1 MQTSTTRFGLDK
13 GAAMNRPLSLTA
25 TCLALA
31 LAAPATAQTLRWS
44 SIGDVNSFDPNAQ
57 VESFTSNVHHMVFD
71 PLVRRNRKL
80 ELEPALATSWQI
92 IAPDRWRFTLRRG
105 VTFQGGEPFSAD
117 DVVATVM
124 RTIDPGSRNRENLST
139 VLRAEKVDDYTV
151 DLVLQG
157 PYPLLLNDL
166 AGIFIMSAKWLAA
179 HDALKPGNSTSGAT
193 TYAATHADGTGPFK
207 LDSYEPDA
215 KTVLSVY
222 PGWWDKPEHNLKRI
236 EFRPIKSDATRVA
249 ALLSGELDLIAPAP
263 LQDLDRI
270 AASPGY
276 KVIEDPSLRLIF
288 LGLNWKPE
296 LHADPGKKNPLLD
309 LRVRQA
315 LWHGVDL
322 ETLDKRI
329 MRGKARIAGTMVAP
343 PVPGYS
349 SALDTPLPYDPALA
363 KQLLVDA
370 GYPAGFK
377 VGLNCSND
385 RYIADEQL
393 CVAIASMWTR
403 IGVQV
408 DVKTESKATYFP
420 REDRGDT
427 DIYMLGWATLPPMDG
442 YSVLASIL
450 ATRKDGYGGS
460 NPNGLSDPRIDDLA
474 RRASVELD
482 ETKRRA
488 MMVEAFKVVHDEAMF
503 IPLHE
508 QPVAWAMRDTVEMP
522 QFADE
527 YVRPW
532 YAMMK

>member
-1 MQTSTTRFGLDK
+1 MTSRRLGLI
-13 GAAMNRPLSLTA
+13 AACVS
-25 TCLALA
+25 LALA
-31 LAAPATAQTLRWS
+31 TPVAAQTLRWS
-44 SIGDVNSFDPNAQ
+44 SQGDVVSFDPNAQ
-57 VESFTSNVHHMVFD
+57 VDSFTSNIHHMVYD

-80 ELEPALATSWQI
+80 EIEPALATSWQI
-92 IAPDRWRFTLRRG
+92 MAPNRWRFTLRQG
-105 VTFQGGEPFSAD
+105 VKFQGGEPFTAD

-124 RTIDPGSRNRENLST
+124 RTIDPGSRNRENLSA
-139 VLRAEKVDDYTV
+139 VVSVEKVDDDTV
-151 DLVLQG
+151 DFVLKG

-166 AGIFIMSAKWLAA
+166 AGIFIMSKTWLAA
-179 HDALKPGNSTSGAT
+179 HDALKPGNTSSGVT
-193 TYAATHADGTGPFK
+193 TYASTHADGTGPFK

-215 KTVLSVY
+215 RTVLSVN
-222 PGWWDKPEHNLKRI
+222 PAWWDKPEHNLQRT
-236 EFRPIKSDATRVA
+236 EFRPIRSDSTRVA

-270 AASPGY
+270 AAAPGF
-276 KVIEDPSLRLIF
+276 KVVEDPSLRLIF

-296 LHADPGKKNPLLD
+296 LHADPGHKNPLLD

-322 ETLDKRI
+322 DTLEKRI

-349 SALDTPLPYDPALA
+349 AALDQPLPYDPTLA
-363 KQLLVDA
+363 KKLLTEA

-377 VGLNCSND
+377 VGLACSND
-385 RYIADEQL
+385 RYISDEQL
-393 CVAIASMWTR
+393 CIAIASMWTR
-403 IGVQV
+403 LGLQV

-420 REDRGDT
+420 KQDHGDT

-442 YSVLASIL
+442 YSVLQAIL
-450 ATRKDGYGGS
+450 ATRKDGFGGS

-474 RRASVELD
+474 RRAAVELD
-482 ETKRRA
+482 EPKRQA
-488 MMVEAFKVVHDEAMF
+488 MLVEAFKIVHDEAMF

-508 QPVAWAMRDTVEMP
+508 QPVAWAMRANLDMP

>member
-1 MQTSTTRFGLDK
+1 
-13 GAAMNRPLSLTA
+13 MNRPVSL
-25 TCLALA
+25 LAACVAMA
-31 LAAPATAQTLRWS
+31 LAAPAAAQTLRWS
-44 SIGDVNSFDPNAQ
+44 SVGDVASFDPNAQ
-57 VESFTSNVHHMVFD
+57 VESFTSNIQHMVFD

-80 ELEPALATSWQI
+80 EIEPALATSWAI
-92 IAPDRWRFTLRRG
+92 IAPDRWRFTLRQG

-117 DVVATVM
+117 DVVATVT

-139 VLRAEKVDDYTV
+139 VIRAEKVDDYTV
-151 DLVLQG
+151 DLVLKG

-166 AGIFIMSAKWLAA
+166 AGIFVMSGKWLAA
-179 HDALKPGNSTSGAT
+179 HDALKPGNASAGVT
-193 TYAATHADGTGPFK
+193 TFAATHADGTGPFK
-207 LDSYEPDA
+207 LESFEPDS
-215 KTVLSVY
+215 KTVLSVNTD
-222 PGWWDKPEHNLKRI
+222 WWDKPEHNLKRI
-236 EFRPIKSDATRVA
+236 EFRPIRSDATRVA
-249 ALLSGELDLIAPAP
+249 ALLSGELDMIAPAP

-270 AASPGY
+270 AAAGGF
-276 KVIEDPSLRLIF
+276 KVVEDPSLRVIF
-288 LGLNWKPE
+288 LGFNWRPE
-296 LHADPGKKNPLLD
+296 LHADPGRKNPLLD

-322 ETLDKRI
+322 DTLKRRI
-329 MRGKARIAGTMVAP
+329 MRGKSRLAGTMVAP

-349 SALDTPLPYDPALA
+349 AALDTPLSYDPAMARKLLA
-363 KQLLVDA
+363 DA
-370 GYPAGFK
+370 GYPTGFK

-420 REDRGDT
+420 RQDHGDT

-442 YSVLASIL
+442 YSVLASIF

-474 RRASVELD
+474 RRASTELD
-482 ETKRRA
+482 EPKRLA
-488 MMVEAFKVVHDEAMF
+488 MMVEAFKIVHDDAMF

-508 QPVAWAMRDTVEMP
+508 QPVAWAMRDNVDMP

-532 YAMMK
+532 YATMK